1 MQSGTWEVTLVGV
14 RDALET
20 GTAAEVK
27 ERFNALLDRDGDVI
41 LDVRG
46 VRLDSAGL
54 GAILSLQRQLELRE
68 RRLLVVTQGASLL
81 TLLDSAGAKGA
92 LALYPDAE
100 AAARETRGALEVSVG
115 V

>member
-1 MQSGTWEVTLVGV
+1 MRSGTWEVTLVCV
-14 RDALET
+14 QDALET
-20 GTAAEVK
+20 GTVGEVK
-27 ERFNALLDRDGDVI
+27 ERFSALLDRDGDVI

-46 VRLDSAGL
+46 VRMDSTGL

-92 LALYPDAE
+92 LALYPDVE
-100 AAARETRGALEVSVG
+100 AAMRETRGAVEVSLG